1 VDYRRR
7 TVDAELDELLGALPA
22 VALEGAKAVGKTAT
36 ALRRATT
43 VHRLDD
49 PAELAVARAEPAR
62 LVAGTAPV
70 LIDEWQRLPETWD
83 LVRRAVDDGA
93 PAGSFL
99 ITGSLTPAHAPT
111 HSGAGRIVTIR
122 MRPMTL
128 EERGVAEPS
137 VSLAALLSGDRPE
150 VTGTTDVVVGDYARE
165 IAQSGFPGLRGLQG
179 RPLRAQLDGYVD
191 RIVTHD
197 FEEAGHPLVD
207 PEGLRRWMTAYA
219 AASST
224 TASLETIR
232 DAATS
237 GQGEKPA
244 KTTTI
249 AYRNV
254 LERLWILDPV
264 PGWRP
269 TRSPL
274 GRLAVAPKHQL
285 VDPAIALRLLGA
297 DEHAL
302 LDAAAVPAVV
312 RGDGVLLGALFESL
326 ATLCVR
332 VAGQHSEARV
342 FHLRQH
348 SGRREVDLIVER
360 ADHRVVAIEVKL
372 TRVPSPED
380 GKHLRWL
387 RDQIGDEL
395 LDAVIVTT
403 GSSAY
408 RDRDGFAVVPLAL
421 LGP

>member
-1 VDYRRR
+1 M
-7 TVDAELDELLGALPA
+7 
-22 VALEGAKAVGKTAT
+22 ALEGAKAVGKTAS

-49 PAELAVARAEPAR
+49 PAELAIATAEPAR
-62 LVAGTAPV
+62 LIAGPAPT
-70 LIDEWQRLPETWD
+70 LIDEWQRLPESWD

-93 PAGSFL
+93 PVGSFL
-99 ITGSLTPAHAPT
+99 VTGSLTPAGTPT
-111 HSGAGRIVTIR
+111 HSGAGRIVTTR

-137 VSLAALLSGDRPE
+137 VSLSALLSGARPD
-150 VTGTTDVVVGDYARE
+150 VAGTTAITLGDYADE
-165 IAQSGFPGLRGLQG
+165 ISRSGFPGLRSVSG
-179 RPLRAQLDGYVD
+179 RALRAQLDGYID

-197 FEEAGHPLVD
+197 FEEAGHRLVD
-207 PEGLRRWMTAYA
+207 PEGLRRWLTAYA

-274 GRLAVAPKHQL
+274 GRLTISPKHQL
-285 VDPAIALRLLGA
+285 VDPALALRLVGA
-297 DEHAL
+297 DADAL
-302 LDAAAVPAVV
+302 LEGAPTPAVV
-312 RGDGVLLGALFESL
+312 RGDGVLLGTLFESL

-332 VAGQHSEARV
+332 VAAQHSEARV
-342 FHLRQH
+342 LHLRQH
-348 SGRREVDLIVER
+348 SGRHEVDLVVER
-360 ADHRVVAIEVKL
+360 ADHRIVAIEVKL
-372 TRVPSPED
+372 SRVPSPDD

-387 RDQIGDEL
+387 RDEIGDDL
-395 LDAVIVTT
+395 LDAVILTT
-403 GSSAY
+403 GSDAY

>member
-1 VDYRRR
+1 
-7 TVDAELDELLGALPA
+7 
-22 VALEGAKAVGKTAT
+22 
-36 ALRRATT
+36 
-43 VHRLDD
+43 
-49 PAELAVARAEPAR
+49 
-62 LVAGTAPV
+62 
-70 LIDEWQRLPETWD
+70 
-83 LVRRAVDDGA
+83 
-93 PAGSFL
+93 
-99 ITGSLTPAHAPT
+99 
-111 HSGAGRIVTIR
+111 
-122 MRPMTL
+122 
-128 EERGVAEPS
+128 
-137 VSLAALLSGDRPE
+137 
-150 VTGTTDVVVGDYARE
+150 
-165 IAQSGFPGLRGLQG
+165 
-179 RPLRAQLDGYVD
+179 
-191 RIVTHD
+191 
-197 FEEAGHPLVD
+197 
-207 PEGLRRWMTAYA
+207 MTAYA
-219 AASST
+219 AASSS

-269 TRSPL
+269 TRSAL

-302 LDAAAVPAVV
+302 LDAAPVPAVV
-312 RGDGVLLGALFESL
+312 RGDGVLLGSLFESL

-332 VAGQHSEARV
+332 VAAQPSEARV

-348 SGRREVDLIVER
+348 SGRREVDLVVER
-360 ADHRVVAIEVKL
+360 ADQRVVAIEVKL
-372 TRVPSPED
+372 SRVPSPDD

-387 RDQIGDEL
+387 RDQIGDNL
-395 LDAVIVTT
+395 LDAAIVTT
-403 GSSAY
+403 GSTAY